1 MRYGRDMHAGP
12 HPLVRGAA
20 AAAILTALGSL
31 DRPPDA
37 PSSAPIAEVKG
48 VDGLPAPCP
57 PGTLPEGPVCVR
69 IPITT
74 ADTALAPGEA
84 EVARLSLEAEPAP
97 SATPRELAGL
107 DPIPRRPERPA
118 DPAAYLYPVGRGRPP
133 RLLGGF
139 DADRALPFRGRTEEQ
154 AGVHLAARA
163 GEKVEALSLDHQ
175 EGPAEVVFVGDLFG
189 PTVVT
194 RHVVEEAGR
203 PREYLLFHG
212 RLDRAE
218 HGVAAGA
225 KVEAGAALG
234 YARSDTGGGLI
245 EVYLEARQVREGVKV
260 DGSDPKRLTD
270 AAATVPIDLR
280 NVLPKKE
287 P

>member
-1 MRYGRDMHAGP
+1 MHAGP

-20 AAAILTALGSL
+20 AAAVLTALGTL
-31 DRPPDA
+31 DRTAPDSPSGAA
-37 PSSAPIAEVKG
+37 PAAEVRG
-48 VDGLPAPCP
+48 VDGLPAPCG

-69 IPITT
+69 IP
-74 ADTALAPGEA
+74 GEA
-84 EVARLSLEAEPAP
+84 EVARLSLEAEAAP
-97 SATPRELAGL
+97 SATPREADGVASIASIAS
-107 DPIPRRPERPA
+107 IPRRPDRPA

-154 AGVHLAARA
+154 AGVHLVARA
-163 GEKVEALSLDHQ
+163 GEKVECVSLEAQ

-194 RHVVEEAGR
+194 RHRVAEGGR

-212 RLDRAE
+212 RLDRASP
-218 HGVAAGA
+218 GLAAGA

-234 YARSDTGGGLI
+234 FARSETGGGLI
-245 EVYLEARQVREGVKV
+245 EVYLEARQVREGVKL
-260 DGSDPKRLTD
+260 DGADPKRLTD
-270 AAATVPIDLR
+270 PAATVPIDLC